1 MIVFYLCKK
10 SVLILS
16 LLFTIVNIDYEE
28 LSF

>member
-10 SVLILS
+10 NVLILS
-16 LLFTIVNIDYEE
+16 LLFTIVNTDYEA

>member
-10 SVLILS
+10 GVLILS
-16 LLFTIVNIDYEE
+16 LLFTIVNIDYKA

>member
-10 SVLILS
+10 NVLILS
-16 LLFTIVNIDYEE
+16 LLFTIVNIDYEA

>member
-10 SVLILS
+10 DVLILS
-16 LLFTIVNIDYEE
+16 LLFTIVNIDYEA